1 MLTLITKMITLD
13 ILQKC
18 KLHYLMFFLLFQ
30 SNDKT
35 GQECAAW
42 CDSTTE
48 CNGFAVVDP
57 RVRPG
62 IHRCYLK
69 HALTYPPPLPHER
82 ATFIYYRLNSEFQGE
97 QFPPTTIPPTTIPQ
111 TTIPPTTTLGKF
123 TIAPACGKK
132 SM

>member
-1 MLTLITKMITLD
+1 MYTLITKMITLD

-35 GQECAAW
+35 GQECAEW
-42 CDSTTE
+42 CEGTAE

-57 RVRPG
+57 SVRPG

-69 HALTYPPPLPHER
+69 HALTYPPTLPHER
-82 ATFIYYRLNSEFQGE
+82 ATLIYYKLTGLFNIRDYKMRVFLACINYCANISQITYYISRQITPNSYN
-97 QFPPTTIPPTTIPQ
+97 
-111 TTIPPTTTLGKF
+111 
-123 TIAPACGKK
+123 
-132 SM
+132 